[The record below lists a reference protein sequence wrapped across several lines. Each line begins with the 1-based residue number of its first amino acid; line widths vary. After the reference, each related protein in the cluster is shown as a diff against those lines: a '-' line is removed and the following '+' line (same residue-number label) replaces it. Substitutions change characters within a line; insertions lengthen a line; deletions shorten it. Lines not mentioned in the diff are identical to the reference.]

1 MGRDRQLPKFLAR
14 VSPKRMVP
22 TNAIFLTALVT
33 LGVGLYTSSRD
44 DGIALLSSMINVGA
58 LAAFMLLHL
67 SVVVYHLIKQRSRR
81 VFAHLVVPVIGIA
94 ILVLVEV
101 NADHN
106 AQILGVAWLALGLIV
121 LASLYA
127 LGRRPRVPSMGMA
140 EDEPVQE
147 PV

>member
-1 MGRDRQLPKFLAR
+1 
-14 VSPKRMVP
+14 MVP

-33 LGVGLYTSSRD
+33 LGVGLYMSSRD

-127 LGRRPRVPSMGMA
+127 LGRRPRVPSMGMT